1 MSFSK
6 LLAFIIKQDKKHKR
20 VLYLGFGLFY
30 YTRKIVTGNKSH
42 SLSASGQ
49 VSDDVYPLM

>member
-6 LLAFIIKQDKKHKR
+6 FLAFINNQDKKYKKI
-20 VLYLGFGLFY
+20 LYLGFGLY
-30 YTRKIVTGNKSH
+30 YFVRKVALGNKSH
-42 SLSASGQ
+42 SISVSGQ